1 MLLNQTK
8 LLFKAVLV
16 AACIV
21 SPWNATAINHGSM
34 TDQLLSKKLG
44 SNVVESLLVKSLLEI
59 TEGKNKQAF
68 NTVNELIRAA
78 PNFKLAYLIR
88 GDLLTAQGR
97 GLEAFG
103 ASAVDTDGTEGVA
116 SKDSAISKNSA
127 TGKDELNGLRDEART
142 RIEYYL
148 STKKVAQQPNLLVQF
163 GVGQSHLI
171 VVDTAISRLFLYKK
185 VDDGLQYVADYYVT
199 IGKNGA
205 AKQVE
210 GDKRTPL
217 GLYFAGAKLN
227 RQLDDFYGDGA
238 YPLNYPNELDQ
249 HQNKNGSG
257 IWLHGTPT
265 DTYSRPPRASD
276 GCVVLSN
283 PDLKALAPFLQ
294 SGRVPVVIANNLDWL
309 EKDQFKDKLEAQ
321 QANKQALDNAIE
333 DWRKDWVSQNTDAYL
348 SHYSKKFFYNDGGL
362 QKWADYKR
370 GIQAAKPKVA
380 IQINN
385 VSMFGYPGEHKAH
398 GLTEP
403 MVVVNFEQDFKS
415 ASLQN
420 KMLKRQYWIYENNSW
435 KIIYEGAG

>member
-1 MLLNQTK
+1 LEQIKVEMLLIQSRF
-8 LLFKAVLV
+8 LLKAIVV
-16 AACIV
+16 AACV
-21 SPWNATAINHGSM
+21 VLPWNATAINHGSM

-44 SNVVESLLVKSLLEI
+44 SNLVESLLVKSLLEI
-59 TEGKNKQAF
+59 TEGRNKQAF
-68 NTVNELIRAA
+68 DTVNQLIRAA

-103 ASAVDTDGTEGVA
+103 TSTDT
-116 SKDSAISKNSA
+116 KNA
-127 TGKDELNGLRDEART
+127 TNKDELNGLRDEART
-142 RIEYYL
+142 RIEHYL
-148 STKKVAQQPNLLVQF
+148 SAKKISQQPNLLVHF
-163 GVGQSHLI
+163 SAGQSHLI
-171 VVDTAISRLFLYKK
+171 VVDTAKSRLFLYKK
-185 VDDGLQYVADYYVT
+185 IDDGLQYVADYYVT

-205 AKQVE
+205 NKQVE

-217 GLYFAGAKLN
+217 GLYFASGKLN

-249 HQNKNGSG
+249 HQKKNGSG

-265 DTYSRPPRASD
+265 STYSRPPRASD

-283 PDLKALAPFLQ
+283 PDLNALAPILKA
-294 SGRVPVVIANNLDWL
+294 GRVQVVIADNLEWL
-309 EKDQFKDKLEAQ
+309 EKDQAKNQLEAQ
-321 QANKQALDNAIE
+321 KANKQALETALEN
-333 DWRKDWVSQNTDAYL
+333 WRKDWVSQNTDAYL

-380 IQINN
+380 IQIND

-415 ASLQN
+415 SSLQN
-420 KMLKRQYWIYENNSW
+420 KMRKRQYWINENNSW

>member
-1 MLLNQTK
+1 MPLIQTSHV
-8 LLFKAVLV
+8 LKAVLV
-16 AACIV
+16 AACLV
-21 SPWNATAINHGSM
+21 LPWNATAINHGSM
-34 TDQLLSKKLG
+34 TDQLLAKKLG
-44 SNVVESLLVKSLLEI
+44 SNLVESLLVKSLLEI

-68 NTVNELIRAA
+68 NTVNELIRTA

-97 GLEAFG
+97 GLQAFG
-103 ASAVDTDGTEGVA
+103 
-116 SKDSAISKNSA
+116 DSAPSAESA
-127 TGKDELNGLRDEART
+127 TSKDELNGLRDEART
-142 RIEYYL
+142 RIEHYL
-148 STKKVAQQPNLLVQF
+148 SEKKVSQQPNLLVQF
-163 GVGQSHLI
+163 GAGQSHLI
-171 VVDTAISRLFLYKK
+171 VVDTSKSRLFLYKK
-185 VDDGLQYVADYYVT
+185 VDNGLQYVADYYVT

-205 AKQVE
+205 NKQIE

-283 PDLKALAPFLQ
+283 PDLKALAPILQ
-294 SGRVPVVIANNLDWL
+294 SGRVPVVIADNIEWL
-309 EKDQFKDKLEAQ
+309 EKDQFKDKSEMHESD
-321 QANKQALDNAIE
+321 KQALENAIE
-333 DWRKDWVSQNTDAYL
+333 DWRKDWISQNTDAYL
-348 SHYSKKFFYNDGGL
+348 SHYSKKFFYSDGGL

-370 GIQAAKPKVA
+370 GIQAAKPKVT
-380 IQINN
+380 IQVND

-398 GLTEP
+398 GLVEP

-415 ASLQN
+415 STLQN
-420 KMLKRQYWIYENNSW
+420 KMRKRQYWINENNSW

>member
-1 MLLNQTK
+1 MSLIEPK
-8 LLFKAVLV
+8 LYFKASSIFKAVLV
-16 AACIV
+16 AACLV
-21 SPWNATAINHGSM
+21 LPWNATAINHGSL

-44 SNVVESLLVKSLLEI
+44 SNLVESLLVKSLLEI

-97 GLEAFG
+97 GLETFGAFG
-103 ASAVDTDGTEGVA
+103 ASAA
-116 SKDSAISKNSA
+116 NKQSA
-127 TGKDELNGLRDEART
+127 TDKDGAELNGLRDEART
-142 RIEYYL
+142 RIEHYL
-148 STKKVAQQPNLLVQF
+148 STKKTSQQPNLLVQF
-163 GVGQSHLI
+163 GAGQSHLI
-171 VVDTAISRLFLYKK
+171 VVDTSKSRLFLYKK
-185 VDDGLQYVADYYVT
+185 VDDDLQYVADYYVT

-205 AKQVE
+205 SKQVE

-283 PDLKALAPFLQ
+283 PDLKALAPILQ
-294 SGRVPVVIANNLDWL
+294 SGRVPVIIADSLEWV
-309 EKDQFKDKLEAQ
+309 EKDQFKDKIEAQ
-321 QANKQALDNAIE
+321 NADKQALENALE
-333 DWRKDWVSQNTDAYL
+333 NWRKDWVSQNTDAYL
-348 SHYSKKFFYNDGGL
+348 SHYSKKFFYSEGGL

-370 GIQAAKPKVA
+370 GIQVAKPKVA
-380 IQINN
+380 IQIND

-415 ASLQN
+415 SSLQN
-420 KMLKRQYWIYENNSW
+420 KIRKRQYWINENNSW

>member
-1 MLLNQTK
+1 MSLIQK
-8 LLFKAVLV
+8 SVLFKAVLV
-16 AACIV
+16 AACV
-21 SPWNATAINHGSM
+21 VLPWNATAINHGSM
-34 TDQLLSKKLG
+34 TDQLLTKKLG
-44 SNVVESLLVKSLLEI
+44 NNVVESLLVKSLLEI
-59 TEGKNKQAF
+59 TKGKNKQAF
-68 NTVNELIRAA
+68 DTVNELIRTA

-97 GLEAFG
+97 GLETFG
-103 ASAVDTDGTEGVA
+103 APGNTEDA
-116 SKDSAISKNSA
+116 PS
-127 TGKDELNGLRDEART
+127 KDELNGLRDEART

-148 STKKVAQQPNLLVQF
+148 STKKIAQQPNLLVQF
-163 GVGQSHLI
+163 GAGQSHLI
-171 VVDTAISRLFLYKK
+171 VVDTAKSRLFLYKK

-205 AKQVE
+205 NKQIE

-249 HQNKNGSG
+249 YQNKNGSG

-283 PDLKALAPFLQ
+283 PDLKALAPILQ
-294 SGRVPVVIANNLDWL
+294 SGRVPIVIADNIEWL
-309 EKDQFKDKLEAQ
+309 EKEQFKNKLESLDSD
-321 QANKQALDNAIE
+321 KQALENAIE

-362 QKWADYKR
+362 QKWGDYKR

-380 IQINN
+380 IQIND

-403 MVVVNFEQDFKS
+403 MVVVNFEQDFRS
-415 ASLQN
+415 PSLQN
-420 KMLKRQYWIYENNSW
+420 KMRKRQYWINENNSW

>member
-1 MLLNQTK
+1 MSLIQK
-8 LLFKAVLV
+8 SALFKAVLV
-16 AACIV
+16 AACV
-21 SPWNATAINHGSM
+21 VLPWNATAINHGSM
-34 TDQLLSKKLG
+34 TDQLLAKKLG
-44 SNVVESLLVKSLLEI
+44 SNMVESLLVKSLLEI

-68 NTVNELIRAA
+68 NTINELIRTA

-97 GLEAFG
+97 GLETFG
-103 ASAVDTDGTEGVA
+103 APGNTEDA
-116 SKDSAISKNSA
+116 PS
-127 TGKDELNGLRDEART
+127 KDELNGLRDEART

-148 STKKVAQQPNLLVQF
+148 STKKIAQQPNLLVQF
-163 GVGQSHLI
+163 GAGQSHLI
-171 VVDTAISRLFLYKK
+171 VVDTAKSRLFLYKK

-205 AKQVE
+205 NKQIE

-283 PDLKALAPFLQ
+283 PDLKALAPILQ
-294 SGRVPVVIANNLDWL
+294 SGRVPVVIAENIEWL
-309 EKDQFKDKLEAQ
+309 EKDQFKNKLETLDSD
-321 QANKQALDNAIE
+321 KQALENAIE

-348 SHYSKKFFYNDGGL
+348 SHYSKKFFYSDGGL
-362 QKWADYKR
+362 QKWGDYKR

-380 IQINN
+380 IQIND

-403 MVVVNFEQDFKS
+403 MVVVNFEQDFRS
-415 ASLQN
+415 PSLQN
-420 KMLKRQYWIYENNSW
+420 KMRKRQYWINENNSW